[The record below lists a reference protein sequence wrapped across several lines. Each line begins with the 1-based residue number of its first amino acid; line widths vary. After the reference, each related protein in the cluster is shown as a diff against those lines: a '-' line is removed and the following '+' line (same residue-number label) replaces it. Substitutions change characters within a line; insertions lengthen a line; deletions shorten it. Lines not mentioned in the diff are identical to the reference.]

1 MSKKQTAVQYLEE
14 LLKVILYYL
23 DDDELQRIQEV
34 IDEAKKIEKNQIME
48 SNIVGVNQ
56 GLYGYRSA
64 EQYYKKNFKK

>member
-23 DDDELQRIQEV
+23 DEDELERIQEV

-56 GLYGYRSA
+56 GLYCYRSA